1 MGRSPYSIGKRSL
14 VVIAEGRSSI
24 QSVPSC
30 AVPCALSSPCR
41 ASERDGPFLR
51 LACLREG
58 NTCGF
63 LHPPCTS
70 HRSMRLFLER
80 FLAADN
86 EPLPNDQT
94 GISIGIAA
102 HLTLLTEA
110 KRCARGIAYD
120 GLPLGIANDQAMAA
134 SACSGRIAGVHPAG
148 NHP

>member
-1 MGRSPYSIGKRSL
+1 MRVVVSMPGIRERWSL
-14 VVIAEGRSSI
+14 FAFG
-24 QSVPSC
+24 
-30 AVPCALSSPCR
+30 
-41 ASERDGPFLR
+41 FLG
-51 LACLREG
+51 EG

-94 GISIGIAA
+94 GISIGISA

-110 KRCARGIAYD
+110 KRCARG
-120 GLPLGIANDQAMAA
+120 MAA
-134 SACSGRIAGVHPAG
+134 SAFSGRIAGVHPAG
-148 NHP
+148 NHPQVPCLV